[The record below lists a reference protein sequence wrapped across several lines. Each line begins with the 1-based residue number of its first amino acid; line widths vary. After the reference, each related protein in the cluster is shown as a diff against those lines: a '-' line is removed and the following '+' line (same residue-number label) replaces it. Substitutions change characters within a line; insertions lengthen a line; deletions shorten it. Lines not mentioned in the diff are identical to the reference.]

1 MSGDGDKPAAA
12 PTQAAAAP
20 APAVATGAG
29 GEILRTTDLVKAY
42 KGRRVVDHASI
53 HVNQGEIVGLLGPNG
68 AGKTTTFRMVVGMV
82 TPDSGRVLLDGK
94 DVTAL
99 PMYKRARIGLGYLA
113 QQESVFK
120 KMSARDNVAC
130 VLEARGMRRAQREQ
144 RTEELLADLRI
155 LAGTSPRAANAC
167 LATDDVAAAALSEW
181 ASASAALGA
190 VARLQSDLDTAR
202 REIERLEAVVAEA
215 SPATVPFAA
224 VCPDGDQRHDIQS
237 DSAALAAARAEAAAL
252 ADQLQAER
260 ECFEALRLDL
270 VGRLETLTA
279 RGGCG
284 PADLAARGRK
294 RVGQRVAAECKRFLR
309 RLGDR
314 RRRTA

>member
-20 APAVATGAG
+20 APAVATSAG
-29 GEILRTTDLVKAY
+29 VEILRTTDLVKAY

-130 VLEARGMRRAQREQ
+130 VLEARGMRRAPREQ
-144 RTEELLADLRI
+144 RTEELLADLQLTHVADSIAETMSGGEKRRLEI
-155 LAGTSPRAANAC
+155 ARA
-167 LATDDVAAAALSEW
+167 LATEP
-181 ASASAALGA
+181 
-190 VARLQSDLDTAR
+190 RLLLLD
-202 REIERLEAVVAEA
+202 E
-215 SPATVPFAA
+215 PFAG
-224 VCPDGDQRHDIQS
+224 VDPITVEEIQQIL
-237 DSAALAAARAEAAAL
+237 AALARTGIAILITEHNVIATLRITDRAYIL
-252 ADQLQAER
+252 AEGRVIAEGDAQAIVNNEQVRRVYLGNSFGDGISDEEER
-260 ECFEALRLDL
+260 GLDL
-270 VGRLETLTA
+270 G
-279 RGGCG
+279 
-284 PADLAARGRK
+284 
-294 RVGQRVAAECKRFLR
+294 
-309 RLGDR
+309 
-314 RRRTA
+314 

>member
-20 APAVATGAG
+20 APAVATGPG

-144 RTEELLADLRI
+144 RTEELLADLQLTHVADSIAETMSGGEKRRLEI
-155 LAGTSPRAANAC
+155 ARA
-167 LATDDVAAAALSEW
+167 LATEP
-181 ASASAALGA
+181 
-190 VARLQSDLDTAR
+190 RLLLLD
-202 REIERLEAVVAEA
+202 E
-215 SPATVPFAA
+215 PFAG
-224 VCPDGDQRHDIQS
+224 VDPITVEEIQQIL
-237 DSAALAAARAEAAAL
+237 AALARTGIAILITEHNVIATLRITDRAYIL
-252 ADQLQAER
+252 AEGRVIAEGDAQAIVNNEQVRRVYLGNSFGDGISDEEER
-260 ECFEALRLDL
+260 GLDL
-270 VGRLETLTA
+270 G
-279 RGGCG
+279 
-284 PADLAARGRK
+284 
-294 RVGQRVAAECKRFLR
+294 
-309 RLGDR
+309 
-314 RRRTA
+314 

>member
-1 MSGDGDKPAAA
+1 MSGGGDKPAAS
-12 PTQAAAAP
+12 PTQAATAP
-20 APAVATGAG
+20 APAVATDAG

-144 RTEELLADLRI
+144 RTEELLADLQLTHVADSIAETMSGGEKRRLEI
-155 LAGTSPRAANAC
+155 ARA
-167 LATDDVAAAALSEW
+167 LATEP
-181 ASASAALGA
+181 
-190 VARLQSDLDTAR
+190 RLLLLD
-202 REIERLEAVVAEA
+202 E
-215 SPATVPFAA
+215 PFAG
-224 VCPDGDQRHDIQS
+224 VDPITVEEIQQIL
-237 DSAALAAARAEAAAL
+237 AALARTGIAILITEHNVIATLRITDRAYIL
-252 ADQLQAER
+252 AEGRVIAEGDAQAIVNNEQVRRVYLGNSFGDGISDEEER
-260 ECFEALRLDL
+260 GLDL
-270 VGRLETLTA
+270 G
-279 RGGCG
+279 
-284 PADLAARGRK
+284 
-294 RVGQRVAAECKRFLR
+294 
-309 RLGDR
+309 
-314 RRRTA
+314 